1 MNRYAV
7 EYLQL
12 REKKLQEIINKDKT
26 VVEVAKEL
34 DVSRQSVHIWL
45 IRYKRFGIDGLLR
58 ARTTGKGV
66 PYNKT
71 PVYTE
76 EKVIQSAK
84 IHWQDGVE
92 TLHDWLLYEDKIELH
107 PSTIFR
113 ILQRNK
119 IRYVDSYNDTQ
130 RHWKKKLYC
139 HEVDTTYPYGYGVP
153 KVIYTAIDDATRI
166 VYMYAYEK
174 ATALNTIDFLQR
186 LIARTPFNIQK
197 IRTDQGKEF
206 IAKIVEKFLQEND
219 IVHRANTPYSPEENG
234 KIERFHGTLN
244 SKCLRFGPTP
254 DQSLDE
260 FNYVLTLFL
269 NYYNYIKKHRGLG
282 MNRMSPYEKLL
293 FLNRSL
299 GSYLTNTPHVYDSC
313 STSRCQIGS

>member
-12 REKKLQEIINKDKT
+12 REKKLQEIINKSKT
-26 VVEVAKEL
+26 VVGVAQEL
-34 DVSRQSVHIWL
+34 NVSRQSVHIWL

-58 ARTTGKGV
+58 ARTKGKGR

-71 PVYTE
+71 SKNIEV
-76 EKVIQSAK
+76 KVIQSAK
-84 IHWQDGVE
+84 THWQDGVE
-92 TLHDWLLYEDKIELH
+92 TLHDWLLYEDQINLH

-119 IRYVDSYNDTQ
+119 VRYVDSYNDTQ

-139 HEVDTTYPYGYGVP
+139 HETAGQELQVDTTYPYGYSIP

-166 VYMYAYEK
+166 AYVYTYEK
-174 ATALNTIDFLQR
+174 ANAVNTIDFLQR
-186 LIARTPFNIQK
+186 LITRTPFTIQK

-206 IAKIVEKFLQEND
+206 IAKIVEKFLKENT

-244 SKCLRFGPTP
+244 SKCMRFGPTP

-260 FNYVLTLFL
+260 FNYTLAPFL
-269 NYYNYIKKHRGLG
+269 HYYNYIKKHRGLG
-282 MNRMSPYEKLL
+282 MNRMSPKEKLL
-293 FLNRSL
+293 FLRR
-299 GSYLTNTPHVYDSC
+299 GV
-313 STSRCQIGS
+313 

>member
-12 REKKLQEIINKDKT
+12 REKKLQEIINKTKS
-26 VVEVAKEL
+26 VVDVAIEL
-34 DVSRQSVHIWL
+34 DVSRQTVHLWL

-58 ARTTGKGV
+58 TRNKNKGA
-66 PYNKT
+66 PHNKT
-71 PVYTE
+71 PPQIE
-76 EKVIQSAK
+76 EKVIRSAQ

-92 TLHDWLLYEDKIELH
+92 TLHDWLLYEDKVELH

-119 IRYVDSYNDTQ
+119 IRYGSTYTNTQ

-139 HEVDTTYPYGYGVP
+139 HEVAGQELQVDTTYPYGYSVP

-166 VYMYAYEK
+166 VYMYTYEK
-174 ATALNTIDFLQR
+174 ANAVNTINFLQR
-186 LIARTPFNIQK
+186 LILRTPFTIQK

-206 IAKIVEKFLQEND
+206 IAKIVKKYLEDAD
-219 IVHRANTPYSPEENG
+219 IIHRANTPYSPEENG

-244 SKCLRFGPTP
+244 SKCMRFGPTS

-260 FNYVLTLFL
+260 FNYILTLFL
-269 NYYNYIKKHRGLG
+269 QYYNHIKKHRGLG
-282 MNRMSPYEKLL
+282 MNSRSPFEKLL
-293 FLNRSL
+293 LLKSGR
-299 GSYLTNTPHVYDSC
+299 V
-313 STSRCQIGS
+313 